1 MNKKIVTVILSML
14 VVFSLVACGKSTNE
28 IKNETQSVVQNEAQ
42 NETQSVVQNEAQSE
56 TQNEV
61 QNETVVENVSE
72 SIESED
78 KEILEEKP
86 SGINEDGMG
95 EDPNFGEGIGEVVA
109 LSDEEREYVQKQTTN
124 SWLDMTEEAKDEL
137 VVLIGRWLEE
147 SSGYIVP
154 DYDDLVAMLDHQMEQ
169 YYRNG
174 VDESVYNTVCDI
186 LDVD

>member
-1 MNKKIVTVILSML
+1 MNKKIVTIILAML
-14 VVFSLVACGKSTNE
+14 VVFSLVACGKNTNE
-28 IKNETQSVVQNEAQ
+28 IQ
-42 NETQSVVQNEAQSE
+42 NETKSEMQSE

-72 SIESED
+72 SVESED
-78 KEILEEKP
+78 NEITEEKP

-186 LDVD
+186 LGVD